1 MLGLGKVH
9 TNMGTS
15 ANAQDQEER
24 HTAAVNAEIGP
35 DPFAYQTCALHIAQY
50 VEALQG
56 AATVALKGC
65 AVWGRWHQVLYSNGY
80 LQRWMA
86 VKATHPSQW
95 KYQEGSVCWLSCLRG
110 SYLGRDES
118 GSLGI
123 TLWYLATV
131 QRAIRAR
138 TPVHTVNAQNTLM

>member
-1 MLGLGKVH
+1 MPRTQKKTH
-9 TNMGTS
+9 RRS
-15 ANAQDQEER
+15 QCRDR
-24 HTAAVNAEIGP
+24 S
-35 DPFAYQTCALHIAQY
+35 DPFAYQTCALHIALL

-86 VKATHPSQW
+86 VKATHPPQW
-95 KYQEGSVCWLSCLRG
+95 KYQEGSVCRLSCLRA
-110 SYLGRDES
+110 SYLGSDES

-138 TPVHTVNAQNTLM
+138 TPVHTVNAQKTLM